1 MSFPCL
7 WPGRPFFGWVRN
19 TSVTLQKRLFW
30 RGRPFL
36 MICWMD
42 GWWFLFMTLKLDIW
56 RSKQNK
62 AGDLVTITE
71 TCWVIANR
79 LVFKLLDVP
88 AHQLSNFDY
97 SWKLQ
102 GVLNLTSLSG
112 FLWLLTNC
120 PNQAGLR
127 LFCIFEKIKNNH
139 VDVFLFKS
147 ADCKVNRGFILQ
159 DLLYLVAGELAQ
171 WKWESITLQQK
182 TAYINTK
189 LAGFLSKRSRRNW
202 I

>member
-1 MSFPCL
+1 MNANRVSKAGRLDDYTVSKSIVSCFFLMLFIHFWPLNVFLFYFGKVEMSFLCL

-79 LVFKLLDVP
+79 LVFSYWMC
-88 AHQLSNFDY
+88 QLINFPTLIIVGNSKVSLIWLVCQVFCDY
-97 SWKLQ
+97 
-102 GVLNLTSLSG
+102 
-112 FLWLLTNC
+112 
-120 PNQAGLR
+120 
-127 LFCIFEKIKNNH
+127 
-139 VDVFLFKS
+139 
-147 ADCKVNRGFILQ
+147 
-159 DLLYLVAGELAQ
+159 
-171 WKWESITLQQK
+171 
-182 TAYINTK
+182 
-189 LAGFLSKRSRRNW
+189 
-202 I
+202 